1 MQGPQYSSVEGSGGE
16 KRPGQ
21 EAVGRQNVMVLRAG
35 RESWIQL
42 WQRDL
47 IHRKSLG
54 LHSCCALAESSTGRE
69 KTR

>member
-1 MQGPQYSSVEGSGGE
+1 MQRPQYSSVEGAGE
-16 KRPGQ
+16 KKKPGQ

-47 IHRKSLG
+47 IHRKSLV
-54 LHSCCALAESSTGRE
+54 LHSCCALVESSMGRE